1 MRQPLLS
8 VRFYFEALRK
18 QVHNIY
24 KIASCK
30 GDFSHY
36 DFFMK
41 SDVEPIRKILSDNI
55 KKYRGILHY
64 SQEKLAEKA
73 GLSSQTL
80 NDIEGCRRWVGS
92 KTISKLAK
100 TLQIS
105 EYQLLLPE
113 KESPSPSDSSL
124 KSLLDLKKK
133 IKDGIDTQFEGA
145 IDTGNF
151 K

>member
-1 MRQPLLS
+1 MS
-8 VRFYFEALRK
+8 
-18 QVHNIY
+18 N
-24 KIASCK
+24 
-30 GDFSHY
+30 
-36 DFFMK
+36 
-41 SDVEPIRKILSDNI
+41 NI

-80 NDIEGCRRWVGS
+80 NDIEGCRRWVSS

-113 KESPSPSDSSL
+113 EESQKPADSSL
-124 KSLLDLKKK
+124 KSLIALQKS
-133 IKDGIDTQFEGA
+133 IKDGIDTQFEEA
-145 IDTGNF
+145 IETGNF

>member
-1 MRQPLLS
+1 
-8 VRFYFEALRK
+8 
-18 QVHNIY
+18 
-24 KIASCK
+24 
-30 GDFSHY
+30 
-36 DFFMK
+36 MK
-41 SDVEPIRKILSDNI
+41 PEIEPIRKILSNNI

-80 NDIEGCRRWVGS
+80 NDIEGCRRWVSS

-113 KESPSPSDSSL
+113 KESQRSADSSL
-124 KSLLDLKKK
+124 KTLIALQKK
-133 IKDGIDTQFEGA
+133 IKIDIDTQFEEA
-145 IDTGNF
+145 IETGNF
-151 K
+151 R

>member
-1 MRQPLLS
+1 MS
-8 VRFYFEALRK
+8 
-18 QVHNIY
+18 N
-24 KIASCK
+24 
-30 GDFSHY
+30 
-36 DFFMK
+36 
-41 SDVEPIRKILSDNI
+41 NI

-80 NDIEGCRRWVGS
+80 NDIEGCRRWVSS

-105 EYQLLLPE
+105 EYQLLFPE
-113 KESPSPSDSSL
+113 EESQNPADSPL
-124 KSLLDLKKK
+124 KALITLQQN
-133 IKDGIDTQFEGA
+133 IKNGIDTQFEDA
-145 IDTGNF
+145 IETGNF

>member
-1 MRQPLLS
+1 
-8 VRFYFEALRK
+8 
-18 QVHNIY
+18 
-24 KIASCK
+24 
-30 GDFSHY
+30 
-36 DFFMK
+36 MK
-41 SDVEPIRKILSDNI
+41 ADVEPIRKILSNNI

-64 SQEKLAEKA
+64 TQEKLAEKA

-80 NDIEGCRRWVGS
+80 NDIEGCRRWVSS

-113 KESPSPSDSSL
+113 KESPKAAASSL
-124 KSLLDLKKK
+124 KSLFALQKK
-133 IKDGIDTQFEGA
+133 IKISIDTQFDEA
-145 IDTGNF
+145 IETGNF